1 MSKKADPATAQEE
14 FLGWLTGII
23 NKRTPDVLRALMELI
38 EVARRRGRCTADDIE
53 TRNFQQPNVIGAA
66 HKLLP
71 SLGLTYDTI
80 SEQGE
85 TYIKC
90 IKSKRPEAHGRLLP
104 VWVVQHPQKLT
115 LALRAIKHAL
125 FVTEPADPQGQ
136 LL

>member
-1 MSKKADPATAQEE
+1 MVAQTIDPISEKKE

-23 NKRTPDVLRALMELI
+23 SKRTPDILRALMELV
-38 EVARRRGRCTADDIE
+38 EVAQRRGRCTADDIE

-80 SEQGE
+80 TEQGE

-90 IKSKRPEAHGRLLP
+90 IKSTRPEAHGRLLP
-104 VWVVQHPQKLT
+104 VWVVKEPWKLILT
-115 LALRAIKHAL
+115 IRAMKKAL
-125 FVTEPADPQGQ
+125 FILG
-136 LL
+136 